1 MRQDIPNYG
10 RAPEHRLFENLNP
23 KCSVRSNEK
32 DGDPKELAKQVH
44 MKSCGLVIREI
55 FTLSLVNL
63 PMNFWL
69 SLSYFGSRIED
80 LAR

>member
-1 MRQDIPNYG
+1 
-10 RAPEHRLFENLNP
+10 
-23 KCSVRSNEK
+23 
-32 DGDPKELAKQVH
+32 